1 MKKRKKLKWIVLI
14 IAGIL
19 LTAAAC
25 YTVFVA
31 PLMEKEQ
38 WVYKEQTVE
47 RGTLKAGV
55 TESGSLEYGVTSV
68 VYDLDLD
75 VSTDEEEED
84 EEDESDETVQKYL
97 KIEEVYVKTGER
109 LSEGDILYRF
119 TQDSISDVRM
129 LLENAAA
136 KAQAAYTEA
145 QAGYNLSALE
155 AETDAAILK
164 LHEQYASSIHETSSL
179 SVVHE
184 SALLQVEI
192 EKRTANIILLQK
204 KLEEATKDYNE
215 AAKDYLDAQKPV
227 LEEESNTVNFMIMQ
241 KSYLNL
247 QTRYEN
253 AKKALQEAEQAL
265 EDNDREI
272 AAYQEKLEDVAA
284 KSRISALET
293 DETYQESMI
302 NGENARVT
310 YEAELESLKETL
322 KEAEDEKEQIEKQL
336 SAFEAFVGEDGC
348 LYAKEAGIV
357 TEVLYEAG
365 DSLRDAGT
373 MISYAAPDDMTI
385 SVDVTQEDIVDL
397 NVGDKVDITFT
408 AYEDTVYEGSIRSI
422 DTTATSRESN
432 AVSYTVVIA
441 VEGDTTLLYSGM
453 TADVIFVTKQ
463 KEDVLY
469 ISRKAVMEE
478 NRRYYVYYKTS
489 AGEME
494 QKEVETG
501 MDNGIYVEIL
511 SGLEEGDTVYLA
523 SRVNAEE
530 EDIGDAQEAEDGDA
544 ESETGDSEP
553 AGPGKGAGVEGMP
566 DGDFEGGE
574 MPFGGKMPSGG
585 EMPFGGGMPS
595 GGRMPSGEGMLSG
608 G

>member
-265 EDNDREI
+265 EDNDRKI

-310 YEAELESLKETL
+310 Y
-322 KEAEDEKEQIEKQL
+322 
-336 SAFEAFVGEDGC
+336 V
-348 LYAKEAGIV
+348 
-357 TEVLYEAG
+357 
-365 DSLRDAGT
+365 
-373 MISYAAPDDMTI
+373 
-385 SVDVTQEDIVDL
+385 
-397 NVGDKVDITFT
+397 
-408 AYEDTVYEGSIRSI
+408 
-422 DTTATSRESN
+422 
-432 AVSYTVVIA
+432 
-441 VEGDTTLLYSGM
+441 
-453 TADVIFVTKQ
+453 
-463 KEDVLY
+463 
-469 ISRKAVMEE
+469 
-478 NRRYYVYYKTS
+478 
-489 AGEME
+489 
-494 QKEVETG
+494 
-501 MDNGIYVEIL
+501 
-511 SGLEEGDTVYLA
+511 
-523 SRVNAEE
+523 
-530 EDIGDAQEAEDGDA
+530 
-544 ESETGDSEP
+544 
-553 AGPGKGAGVEGMP
+553 
-566 DGDFEGGE
+566 
-574 MPFGGKMPSGG
+574 
-585 EMPFGGGMPS
+585 
-595 GGRMPSGEGMLSG
+595 
-608 G
+608 